1 VSEALHELGAREA
14 ADRVRRGELRA
25 TALVGASLARIA
37 AIEPG
42 LNAFITVCE
51 REALEA
57 AAAIDRR
64 VAAGEDPGPLAGVPI
79 GVKDIIATAGVRTTA
94 GSRILA
100 DFHPAYDATVVTR
113 LRGAGAVVV
122 GKLNCDEFAMGSS
135 NENSAFGPVR
145 SPWDHERVP
154 GGSSGGSGA
163 AVAARFC
170 QAALGTDTG
179 GSIRL
184 PASFCGV
191 VGVKPTYGRVSRWG
205 VIAYASSLDQVGPLA
220 RDVGDAA
227 RVLGVIAG
235 HDPGDSTSSPRP
247 VPDWTEVLGRGVNGL
262 RLGLPREYFIEGMQP
277 AVEQAVRAAV
287 AGLERLGASVEP
299 VSLPNTEHAI
309 SAYYLIAPA
318 EASSN
323 LARYD
328 GVRYGLRQA
337 GADDNLI
344 AMYEQ
349 SRGAG
354 FGFEVKRRIILG
366 TYALSAGYYDA
377 LYLKAQQ
384 ARTLIR
390 RDFEQAFG
398 RCDAIVAPVAP
409 TTAFRLGERTDDPL
423 AMYLADVFTIS
434 ANLAGLPAV
443 ALPCGVDG
451 DGLPIGLQVLGRP
464 YDEATCLRVAAA
476 YEAATDWHRRRPSA

>member
-1 VSEALHELGAREA
+1 
-14 ADRVRRGELRA
+14 
-25 TALVGASLARIA
+25 
-37 AIEPG
+37 
-42 LNAFITVCE
+42 
-51 REALEA
+51 
-57 AAAIDRR
+57 
-64 VAAGEDPGPLAGVPI
+64 
-79 GVKDIIATAGVRTTA
+79 
-94 GSRILA
+94 
-100 DFHPAYDATVVTR
+100 
-113 LRGAGAVVV
+113 
-122 GKLNCDEFAMGSS
+122 
-135 NENSAFGPVR
+135 
-145 SPWDHERVP
+145 
-154 GGSSGGSGA
+154 
-163 AVAARFC
+163 
-170 QAALGTDTG
+170 
-179 GSIRL
+179 
-184 PASFCGV
+184 
-191 VGVKPTYGRVSRWG
+191 
-205 VIAYASSLDQVGPLA
+205 
-220 RDVGDAA
+220 
-227 RVLGVIAG
+227 
-235 HDPGDSTSSPRP
+235 
-247 VPDWTEVLGRGVNGL
+247 
-262 RLGLPREYFIEGMQP
+262 
-277 AVEQAVRAAV
+277 VRAAV
-287 AGLERLGASVEP
+287 AELERLGATVEP

-354 FGFEVKRRIILG
+354 FGFEVKRRIVLG

-390 RDFEQAFG
+390 RDFEAAFST
-398 RCDAIVAPVAP
+398 CDAIVAPVAP

-464 YDEATCLRVAAA
+464 YDEATVLQVAAA
-476 YEAATDWHRRRPSA
+476 YEASTDWHRRRPAP